1 MRARATTSQIGRAL
15 GDRLRRGTR
24 ATTAD
29 PVPEGVTPDVVV
41 RPMSRAARLRRL
53 RDTVRVTPYQVRR
66 GWLW

>member
-1 MRARATTSQIGRAL
+1 MRARAATTQIGRAL
-15 GDRLRRGTR
+15 GDRLRRGAR

-29 PVPEGVTPDVVV
+29 PLPEGVTPEPAV
-41 RPMSRAARLRRL
+41 RPLSRAARLRRL